1 MFRLNVRTR
10 LARFKPR
17 EPLPDPRAVEVMY
30 NASELIQPAHC
41 SDHKRFE
48 YDCMDCVEEVS

>member
-10 LARFKPR
+10 LSKFKPR

-30 NASELIQPAHC
+30 NASELIQPP
-41 SDHKRFE
+41 SDIKQRFLA
-48 YDCMDCVEEVS
+48 YNARKHQEEVS